1 MKTYDNDKNAPM
13 MRKILHAPLLS
24 LILAAVAAALSGC
37 RPATT
42 TGIDEFTRTV
52 YRPRYA
58 SGFEILGTGNGRSTL
73 IRVTDPWQGAEEVS
87 SMLLIDRDGNT
98 VATTGGDVQRIDGD
112 AARIVCM
119 SSSYVAMLSA
129 LDETGRTVGVSGID
143 FISDPGIARDKV
155 GDVGFEP
162 NVDYEKLVALR
173 PDLVL
178 LYGIT
183 ARSGMET
190 KLRELGIPYLY
201 MGEYVEQSPL
211 GKAEWLVAVAE
222 IAGCREKGEQTFD
235 AIARR
240 YEAIRGTVAGTRSRP
255 KVMINAPYGDNWFMP
270 STESY
275 MARLIADAGGD
286 YVYGRNTSSVS
297 QAIDME
303 EAFRLASEADCW
315 INIGQIGSAAQLRDA
330 YPKFA
335 EVPCVREGRIYN
347 CNRRL
352 TPSGGN
358 DFWESGVVRPDVI
371 LHDLIAAF
379 HPELALQSDEPSDTG
394 MYYYKRLE

>member
-1 MKTYDNDKNAPM
+1 
-13 MRKILHAPLLS
+13 MRNILRTSLL
-24 LILAAVAAALSGC
+24 LLLLASVAAALYGC
-37 RPATT
+37 RPAATAGT
-42 TGIDEFTRTV
+42 DRFTRTV
-52 YRPRYA
+52 YRPRHA
-58 SGFEILGTGNGRSTL
+58 SGFEILGTEDGRSTL
-73 IRVTDPWQGAEEVS
+73 IRVTDPWQGADSVS
-87 SMLLIDRDGNT
+87 RALIIDRDGN
-98 VATTGGDVQRIDGD
+98 ASAGGGDVQRIGGD

-129 LDETGRTVGVSGID
+129 LGETQRTVGVSGID
-143 FISDPGIARDKV
+143 FIADPDIASARDKV

-178 LYGIT
+178 IYGIT
-183 ARSGMET
+183 AQSGMET

-222 IAGCREKGEQTFD
+222 IAGCREKGERVFGE
-235 AIARR
+235 IAGR
-240 YEAIRGTVAGTRSRP
+240 YEAMRGIAGSAASRP

-303 EAFRLASEADCW
+303 EAFMLASEADCW
-315 INIGQIGSAAQLRDA
+315 INIGQAGSAAQLRDA

-352 TPSGGN
+352 TPAGGN

-371 LHDLIAAF
+371 LHDLIVIF
-379 HPELALQSDEPSDTG
+379 HPELALRSAEPFDTG